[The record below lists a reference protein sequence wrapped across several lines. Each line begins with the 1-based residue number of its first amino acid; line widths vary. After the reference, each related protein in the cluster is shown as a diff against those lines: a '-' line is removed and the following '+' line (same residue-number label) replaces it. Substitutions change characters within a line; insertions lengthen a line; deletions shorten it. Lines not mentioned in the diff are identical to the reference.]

1 MYSVQAID
9 DAFGL
14 TAVSVGTLQSLSG
27 RGDAMYP
34 AELVQGNIYPVWGTK
49 EGTEKCIQAEVASLV
64 GLGGQALSVRAHRVG
79 VHIGHFIGAP
89 RHFGT
94 HSHAV
99 IMAVSSTDPPHAPST
114 LQTCACACATPTPPP
129 TSRRSTPHLNHSRHS
144 RPSLGTCRRCR
155 RSRSRRL
162 ERWARRGLG
171 RITPSSAGRS
181 GQRQNE

>member
-1 MYSVQAID
+1 MHLVQAID

-89 RHFGT
+89 RHGT
-94 HSHAV
+94 HNHAV
-99 IMAVSSTDPPHAPST
+99 IMAVSSADPPHAPST
-114 LQTCACACATPTPPP
+114 LQTCACACYAPA
-129 TSRRSTPHLNHSRHS
+129 RSIDRYAQFGCTGS
-144 RPSLGTCRRCR
+144 RP
-155 RSRSRRL
+155 
-162 ERWARRGLG
+162 W
-171 RITPSSAGRS
+171 
-181 GQRQNE
+181 

>member
-49 EGTEKCIQAEVASLV
+49 EGTEKCIQAEVAALV

-89 RHFGT
+89 PDGPPLCGHHGRVPHFY
-94 HSHAV
+94 S
-99 IMAVSSTDPPHAPST
+99 PHAPSAP
-114 LQTCACACATPTPPP
+114 QTCACACAILTPPP
-129 TSRRSTPHLNHSRHS
+129 TSRRSTPHLNLSRHS
-144 RPSLGTCRRCR
+144 PPSLGTFLRCR
-155 RSRSRRL
+155 RSRSRRS
-162 ERWARRGLG
+162 ERWAPRGRG
-171 RITPSSAGRS
+171 RTTPSSAGRS
-181 GQRQNE
+181 ARRQK